1 MSDEDIILLGISS
14 CLLGERVRYDGN
26 HKRDDLILKQLGP
39 RIHFMSICPEVGI
52 GMGVPRPPIQLVSEG
67 GSIRAVDVEDPSLD
81 VTEQLTL
88 FAQQLSP
95 QLQAVS
101 GFIFKSRSPSCGQ
114 HSTECSSANNHVS
127 LGSGLFAAEIIRLNP
142 GLPVAE
148 ESELHNPDSLNRFL
162 EQVFAYHRL
171 RQATKRS

>member
-1 MSDEDIILLGISS
+1 MSAGDIILLGISS

-39 RIHFMSICPEVGI
+39 RIHVMSICPEVGI
-52 GMGVPRPPIQLVSEG
+52 GLGVPRPPIQLVSEG
-67 GSIRAVDVEDPSLD
+67 GAVRAVGVDDPSLD

-101 GFIFKSRSPSCGQ
+101 GFIFKSRSPSCGM
-114 HSTECSSANNHVS
+114 HSTECYSANNDVS
-127 LGSGLFAAEIIRLNP
+127 LGSGLLAAEIMRRNPRLPVTEEIRLYD
-142 GLPVAE
+142 PVARDNFME
-148 ESELHNPDSLNRFL
+148 R
-162 EQVFAYHRL
+162 VVAYHR
-171 RQATKRS
+171 RQHTGSG